1 MQQLNDTRRLKA
13 LLASQRQ
20 ARRSI
25 GFVPTMGNLHEGHLS
40 LVRRARAQADYVVV
54 SIFVN
59 PLQFDRAD
67 DLAAYPRTLEQDA
80 RLLEAE
86 GVNLLYAP
94 EVENFYPVEPA
105 LMTRV
110 DVPGITE
117 RLEGASRP
125 GHFTGV
131 ATVVTRLLNLV
142 RPDIAIFGE
151 KDFQQLRMIEK
162 LVEDLALPVAIMSE
176 PTVRE
181 ADGLAMS
188 SRNSRLSEAQRQV
201 APLLH
206 STLEKIAE
214 IIRLGG
220 TNFRK
225 IEVKGS
231 ELLEKSGFRVDYLEI
246 CKRSDLQPASEN
258 DEQLIVL
265 GAAWLGE
272 VRLIDNMQV

>member
-1 MQQLNDTRRLKA
+1 MQQLNDIRRLKA

-94 EVENFYPVEPA
+94 DVGNFYPVEPA

-142 RPDIAIFGE
+142 QPDIAIFGE

-214 IIRLGG
+214 VIRLGG

-225 IEVKGS
+225 IEEKGH

-246 CKRSDLQPASEN
+246 CRQSDLQPALEN

-272 VRLIDNMQV
+272 VRLIDNMPV